1 VGAEFAAA
9 QYPDADAERT
19 DGQAPGGGG
28 QDRRGRLVERRFDTI
43 VVATPIG

>member
-9 QYPDADAERT
+9 QYPDAERA

-28 QDRRGRLVERRFDTI
+28 QDRRGWLAERRFDTI